1 MKLSTHSTSDVI
13 LHVGILLSAG
23 LILFFGFFFWYL
35 PWSTNH
41 GETIAV
47 PNLSGMSL
55 EKAISTLES
64 KNLDY
69 EVSDSTFISGK
80 SPGTV
85 YSHYPKSQ
93 AYVKSGRKVYLT
105 LISYQAPEVSLPN
118 VEGRS
123 VESAKNLLL
132 SVGLELGPLEYV
144 PALEEK
150 TVLQVKLNGQPLR
163 IGDRVKKG
171 SSIVL
176 VVGDGLGNQRLEV
189 PSLLGLPVDEAG
201 MLLSG
206 MSVPM
211 NIQPNELG
219 EVPSSGVVVRQRP
232 EPGTKIRV
240 GDVVDIWVN
249 PN

>member
-13 LHVGILLSAG
+13 LHIGILLSAG

-47 PNLSGMSL
+47 PNLAGMSL
-55 EKAISTLES
+55 DEAINTLES

-80 SPGTV
+80 APGTV
-85 YSHYPKSQ
+85 YSHYPKQQ
-93 AYVKSGRKVYLT
+93 AFVKSGRKVYLT

-132 SVGLELGPLEYV
+132 SVGLQLGSTEYV
-144 PALEEK
+144 PAIEDK

-171 SSIVL
+171 SMIVL

-189 PSLLGLPVDEAG
+189 PSLIGMPLDEAE

-206 MSVPM
+206 MSVPI
-211 NIQPNELG
+211 NIQPNESG
-219 EVPSSGVVVRQRP
+219 EIPNFGVIVRQRP
-232 EPGTKIRV
+232 EAGAKIRV

>member
-13 LHVGILLSAG
+13 LHIGILVSTG

-55 EKAISTLES
+55 EEAISTLDS
-64 KNLDY
+64 RSLDY
-69 EVSDSTFISGK
+69 EVSDSTFIPGK
-80 SPGTV
+80 APGTV
-85 YSHYPKSQ
+85 HSHYPKQQ

-123 VESAKNLLL
+123 YESAKNLLL
-132 SVGLELGPLEYV
+132 SVGLQLGQPEYV
-144 PALEEK
+144 PAIEEK
-150 TVLQVKLNGQPLR
+150 TVLQVKLNGQVLNVNS
-163 IGDRVKKG
+163 RVKKG
-171 SSIVL
+171 SLIVL
-176 VVGDGLGNQRLEV
+176 VVGDGLGNQRIDV
-189 PSLLGLPVDEAG
+189 PSLVGRPLDEID

-206 MSVPM
+206 LSVPF
-211 NIQPNELG
+211 NIQPLESG
-219 EVPSSGVVVRQRP
+219 EVPTSGTVIRQRP
-232 EPGTKIRV
+232 EAGAKIRV
-240 GDVVDIWVN
+240 GDVVDIWVS